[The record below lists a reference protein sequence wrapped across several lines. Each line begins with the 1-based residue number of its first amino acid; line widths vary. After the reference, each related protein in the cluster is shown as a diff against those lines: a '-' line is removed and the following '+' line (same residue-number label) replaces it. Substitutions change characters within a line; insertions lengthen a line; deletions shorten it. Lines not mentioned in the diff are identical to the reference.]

1 MRILFLLVLS
11 DLLDMWGVLS
21 HTEKLMHSS
30 REMHVVADWITRGR
44 RRS

>member
-11 DLLDMWGVLS
+11 DLLDMYGVLY
-21 HTEKLMHSS
+21 TKKLMHSS
-30 REMHVVADWITRGR
+30 RELHAVADWITRGR